1 MNPVNTLSW
10 RFGCLIGAMWM
21 GLMLLGNLGGTS
33 VFGHL
38 RELHPGIYA
47 LNRLFWTG
55 ALGSILF
62 AGIIASYRIGSIR
75 EALKV
80 GIFAGLIS
88 GAIVFATLLGMTFL
102 FHNAMMLDP
111 SNIHEFALSAHRAPT
126 QAELSTFIYTDALG
140 GALKRRVEY
149 DVDLP
154 APRHR
159 AGRTRRRCR
168 KVDAPVGY
176 CSAARY
182 FCLASSEYCACGRFS
197 LNVTV
202 CSG

>member
-38 RELHPGIYA
+38 RELHPGIHA

-62 AGIIASYRIGSIR
+62 AGITASYRFGSVR

-88 GAIVFATLLGMTFL
+88 GAIVFVTLLGMTFL

-140 GALKRRVEY
+140 GALNMMWICPLLGITLGGLGAVAGNLMRMS
-149 DVDLP
+149 DP
-154 APRHR
+154 ASQP
-159 AGRTRRRCR
+159 AT
-168 KVDAPVGY
+168 
-176 CSAARY
+176 SA
-182 FCLASSEYCACGRFS
+182 
-197 LNVTV
+197 
-202 CSG
+202 